1 MLNKKLFVTGDLYFY
16 EGLQGKN
23 FVTNR
28 VQKLPTIWD
37 ANLKI
42 DYFLGTQFAAF
53 VSLNNIVGQ
62 NYQRYLYYPS
72 QGLNFL
78 GGITYSF

>member
-1 MLNKKLFVTGDLYFY
+1 MLFRSFL

-28 VQKLPTIWD
+28 IQKLPTIWD

-42 DYFLGTQFAAF
+42 DYFLGSQFAAF